1 MPASL
6 PKRDE
11 VKIEDTWKL
20 EDIFPTD
27 KEFEEQLNKVK
38 SLMGAFKSYEGRL
51 TLSSA
56 SLFEFLTKQDEI
68 SELSGKLYVYAHM
81 RLHQNGG
88 NAYYQDFASKT
99 EVLSTELSAS
109 LSFANS
115 ELSALTDE
123 TLLALLTQ
131 KPELQLYERYLRE
144 ILRQKEHILDS
155 KTEHLLARVQEI
167 ANAPQ
172 NVFSMFNNVDMKFPI
187 IKDEKGESIR
197 LTHGTYIKYLE
208 NKEVSVRQSAF
219 TGMYETYSSY
229 RNTLATTFA
238 ANIKQY
244 GLFSSV
250 RGFESPLHYALSEN
264 NVPISVYNNLI
275 DTVNKH
281 MDIMHE
287 YVALRRNKLGLQELH
302 MYDLFVPLAKDFEK
316 KISYDEATETV
327 LKALE
332 PLGEDY
338 VNIIKEAFNN
348 RWVDKYENEGKRS
361 GAYSWG
367 TYGTPHPY
375 VLMNYIDNVSNMFT
389 LAHEMGH
396 ALHSYLSEKAQP
408 FIYSGYSIFV
418 AEVASTV
425 NEALLMQYL
434 LKTVTAP
441 EYKNYLVN
449 YFMEQFRSTLY
460 RQTMFAEF
468 EKDVH
473 LSNQAGETL
482 TSELLCRKYYALVK
496 KYHGDDIC
504 VDQLIEN
511 EWARIPHFYSP
522 FYVYQ
527 YATGYSA
534 AIALSNRILTEGQ
547 TAVDDYLKFLSGGS
561 SKDPIDLLK
570 IAGVDMSSPAP
581 IEAAL
586 NEFRNLIKQMKT
598 L

>member
-20 EDIFPTD
+20 EDIFSND
-27 KEFEEQLNKVK
+27 EVFQEQLNKVK
-38 SLMGAFKSYEGRL
+38 GLMGAFAAYEGKL
-51 TLSSA
+51 TSS
-56 SLFEFLTKQDEI
+56 STLLFEFLIQQDEI
-68 SELSGKLYVYAHM
+68 SKLSGMLYVYAHM

-88 NAYYQDFASKT
+88 NAFYQDLASKT
-99 EVLSTELSAS
+99 ETLMAEISAI

-115 ELSALTDE
+115 ELSALTSKNVLE
-123 TLLALLTQ
+123 LLTQ
-131 KPELQLYERYLRE
+131 TPALQLYERYLHE

-155 KTEHLLARVQEI
+155 KTENLLARVSEI
-167 ANAPQ
+167 ANTAQ
-172 NVFSMFNNVDMKFPI
+172 NVYSMFNNVDLKFPI
-187 IKDEKGESIR
+187 IKDGKGESIR

-208 NKEVSVRQSAF
+208 NKEVTVRKSVF
-219 TGMYETYSSY
+219 TAMYETYSSY

-244 GLFSSV
+244 GVFSSV
-250 RGFESPLHYALSEN
+250 RKFDSPLHYALSEN
-264 NVPISVYNNLI
+264 NIPVSVYNNLI
-275 DTVNKH
+275 ETVNKH

-287 YVALRRNKLGLQELH
+287 YVALRRDKLGLKELH
-302 MYDLFVPLAKDFEK
+302 MYDLFVPLAKDFDK
-316 KISYDEATETV
+316 KISYAEATETI

-332 PLGEDY
+332 PLGADY
-338 VNIIKEAFNN
+338 VSVIKEAFNN

-396 ALHSYLSEKAQP
+396 ALHSYLSEKSQP
-408 FIYSGYSIFV
+408 FVYSGYSIFV

-434 LKTVTAP
+434 LKTVTDP
-441 EYKNYLVN
+441 EYKHYLIN

-473 LSNQAGETL
+473 LANQNGETL
-482 TSELLCRKYYALVK
+482 TSELLCNKYYNLVK
-496 KYHGDDIC
+496 KYHGDDLT
-504 VDQLIEN
+504 VDQLVEN
-511 EWARIPHFYSP
+511 EWARIPHFYTP

-534 AIALSNRILTEGQ
+534 AIALSNRILTGGQ
-547 TAVDDYLKFLSGGS
+547 PAVTDYLKFLSSGS

-586 NEFRNLIKQMKT
+586 DTFRNLIKEMKA